1 VSHPRAG
8 QTGDG
13 SDTEASRHVGGLSH
27 RGKEVEETVV
37 GPQPPPA
44 EPARGAESPSSAAPS
59 LLPFAFGT
67 ERRRHPRISA
77 PFPTQ
82 VLVTDANGARCT
94 LEARLHNLSAGGLYL
109 RLAQRL
115 EPGTLVYV
123 VVQYAHPPEGALVHL
138 AMQGVV
144 RRVQP
149 ETYGQSG
156 VAVQFTQHQ
165 FL

>member
-1 VSHPRAG
+1 MLLSAQAPAALKVHLSPLWLSIYQEPPLVVVRMVMPLRYG
-8 QTGDG
+8 QL
-13 SDTEASRHVGGLSH
+13 R
-27 RGKEVEETVV
+27 R
-37 GPQPPPA
+37 
-44 EPARGAESPSSAAPS
+44 
-59 LLPFAFGT
+59 PFAFGT